1 MEYKCEIVATSEV
14 LNLWDSVSGYADK
27 IEKYSYGRFR
37 SSDVLHQMISDG
49 AIVWK
54 VLEDENIVGF
64 LVGKIIEYPERTYLS
79 VDTLSGV
86 RADKWE
92 AIALEEVERV
102 AKVMECYGIEADVR
116 TGREDF
122 ETRMSELGFEKEY
135 LIMTKQIKYEEDS
148 VESPKL
154 EVANG

>member
-1 MEYKCEIVATSEV
+1 MEYKCEIVPTIQV
-14 LNLWDSVSGYADK
+14 LDLWPLVSGYAEK

-64 LVGKIIEYPERTYLS
+64 LVGKIVEYPERKYLS
-79 VDTLSGV
+79 VDTLSGI

-102 AKVMECYGIEADVR
+102 ARVMECDGIEADVR
-116 TGREDF
+116 TGRDDF
-122 ETRMSELGFEKEY
+122 ETRMSDLGFEKEY
-135 LIMTKQIKYEEDS
+135 LIMTKQIKHEEDS
-148 VESPKL
+148 AESPRL